1 MGEHGEQG
9 KHRKKGKHQPD
20 DLKHSTYDSKHS
32 ISHQNTLS
40 VNKITQNTLFNGN
53 IWKQYISRQLNQEVH
68 IVWYD
73 MARRLWKIAFPNPHD
88 IIENS
93 KTAAN

>member
-1 MGEHGEQG
+1 MSLETRAIPHGKTWSNLGEHGEQE

-40 VNKITQNTLFNGN
+40 VNKITQNTLFNGT
-53 IWKQYISRQLNQEVH
+53 I
-68 IVWYD
+68 
-73 MARRLWKIAFPNPHD
+73 
-88 IIENS
+88 
-93 KTAAN
+93 

>member
-1 MGEHGEQG
+1 MGKHGEQG

-40 VNKITQNTLFNGN
+40 VNKITQNTLFLMAPFENN
-53 IWKQYISRQLNQEVH
+53 I
-68 IVWYD
+68 
-73 MARRLWKIAFPNPHD
+73 
-88 IIENS
+88 
-93 KTAAN
+93 TADN